1 MAVRPRPVPER
12 QAPHIPKSCQ
22 NGRYLH
28 APPRP
33 LLIVGLVAVAAVAA
47 CTEAAPDATRSP
59 DLPASIESALLPTFI
74 IRGEPQPRRSLTT
87 RMAEL
92 GVPGVSVAVLI
103 DGEIGWARGYGL
115 ADVESRRPVTGS
127 TLFQA
132 ASISKPIAAL
142 AALQLVAEGRVDLDV
157 DVNTYLT
164 SWRVPANEWTAEAPV
179 TLRGLLTHRAGLSV
193 SGFPGYGPDAAVP
206 DATGVLDG
214 RGNTDPVRV
223 VTTPGERWRYSG
235 GGYTVMQQ
243 LVADVRGEPFAAV
256 MRKHVLDPIGMIRST
271 YEQPIPDSRQ
281 DDIAKGYRPDG
292 EPVIGG
298 WHTYPEQAAAGLW
311 TTPGELAL
319 YAREVQRAW
328 RGESARVLTETLAR
342 EMLTPDEDGWGLGP
356 GISEDGERFRHGGSN
371 QGFRSTFAAYID
383 GDDRSLRNDELRFR
397 VRTGARKSRS
407 RWRTRTDGPG
417 PGPGNWC
424 RWIWLPKCEG
434 DTWERMWPP
443 SGESSSKWRSGSAGW
458 HSRGRAIGRCL
469 WALND
474 STYFDV
480 EDGREV
486 RFSTD
491 GDGIELVLGT
501 LRAPRAG
508 SRDDRRAPGPPISL
522 VGGRLVSLRQPT
534 GTLLATQAFV

>member
-1 MAVRPRPVPER
+1 MRTNR
-12 QAPHIPKSCQ
+12 
-22 NGRYLH
+22 L
-28 APPRP
+28 
-33 LLIVGLVAVAAVAA
+33 LLIVGFVNVAALAA
-47 CTEAAPDATRSP
+47 CAESAPEPTRSP
-59 DLPASIESALLPTFI
+59 DPPASIESALLPGFI

-115 ADVESRRPVTGS
+115 ADVESRRPVTGN

-132 ASISKPIAAL
+132 ASISKPVAAL
-142 AALQLVAEGRVDLDV
+142 AALQLVGEGRVDLDA
-157 DVNTYLT
+157 DVNTYLKR
-164 SWRVPANEWTAEAPV
+164 WRVPANEWTAEVPV

-223 VTTPGERWRYSG
+223 VMKPGERWRYSG

-243 LVADVRGEPFAAV
+243 LVADVRGEPFAV
-256 MRKHVLDPIGMIRST
+256 VLRKHVLDPIGMIRST
-271 YEQPIPDSRQ
+271 YEQPIPDGRR

-292 EPVIGG
+292 ESVIGG

-311 TTPGELAL
+311 TTPSELAL

-328 RGESARVLTETLAR
+328 RGESARVLTEALAR
-342 EMLTPDEDGWGLGP
+342 EMLTPDEDSWGLGP

-371 QGFRSTFAAYID
+371 QGFRSTFTAYID
-383 GDDRSLRNDELRFR
+383 GDDGVFVMTNSD
-397 VRTGARKSRS
+397 
-407 RWRTRTDGPG
+407 
-417 PGPGNWC
+417 
-424 RWIWLPKCEG
+424 
-434 DTWERMWPP
+434 
-443 SGESSSKWRSGSAGW
+443 SGSDLAREVAITVADAYGW
-458 HSRGRAIGRCL
+458 SGPRPRELVPVDLAAEVRGRYVGTYVVPERGIEFEVALGDRGLALSWPGDGAVL

-474 STYFDV
+474 STFFDV

-491 GDGIELVLGT
+491 EDGIALVLGT

-508 SRDDRRAPGPPISL
+508 PEEPR
-522 VGGRLVSLRQPT
+522 
-534 GTLLATQAFV
+534 